1 MCLACLAPMDDRIP
15 ALVFGGCL
23 VIGGAAA
30 LVWHIR
36 TWRARR
42 VDESVSAEERRYYRR
57 QFLRRIQTSGLIVLI
72 GVLFPIGDPEREE
85 LWQDQPRG
93 LAIFWII
100 VLGLALWVMALGL
113 SDLLSTRIHSRD
125 AIGKLRRLR
134 EQQRELEREIA
145 QIKGRRPGAPP
156 PQL

>member
-1 MCLACLAPMDDRIP
+1 MDDRIP
-15 ALVFGGCL
+15 ALVFGVCL
-23 VIGGAAA
+23 ALGGIAA
-30 LVWHIR
+30 LIWHVR

-42 VDESVSAEERRYYRR
+42 GDETLSSEESRYYRR
-57 QFLRRIQTSGLIVLI
+57 QFLRRMQTSGLIVVI
-72 GVLFPIGDPEREE
+72 GVLFPVGD
-85 LWQDQPRG
+85 G
-93 LAIFWII
+93 LIPKETWKENPGWFAAYWMM

-125 AIGKLRRLR
+125 ALGKLRKLR

-145 QIKGRRPGAPP
+145 QIKAGGRNPP